1 MWQGAG
7 RLVADRYALEA
18 VLHGRGLG
26 VVCRARDLTDDRP
39 VALKQ
44 LRPPEWLPATELPSL
59 AARIRREVAVAA
71 TVEHPALAAVYDLV
85 DDGGQPVLVMELVDG
100 VTLHE
105 LVRRHGPL
113 PPRRSAQL
121 AAEVLAGLAAMH
133 QAGVLHGAVSPGTV
147 LVTPAGAA
155 KLVGVG
161 SSVLRLHPRALAG
174 SSRSRVIAPELAAG
188 EPHGAAVDVWATGAT
203 LHYAAVG
210 RPPSGAAG
218 AAPELAGW
226 LGSVVARLL
235 AADPAGRPS
244 AGDAARL
251 LVETAPASVPLRLPE
266 APTAAAHPPVEQP
279 ALVPTRAPV
288 AASAPALPS
297 PAAPAPPTDGA
308 ARIAATTRFGA
319 TPPDMAPTRVEQQP
333 WPSQGDPEATGAAP
347 TPLEQPGTGV
357 AHPGGGGTWSQGV
370 PYAPRPGRAG
380 PDPPP
385 GAAGWTGDDHDRP
398 RDALAVGLIAVF
410 LAVLAVIG
418 VVVGI
423 RIMARLAGAD
433 QPATRPRLAAPP
445 TSPPPSRVAPSSTAP
460 VAVTSTAT
468 TTLAPLRVDR
478 EAESA
483 GLAGGARPAGCD
495 RCSGNTKVGFVGNGG
510 TLTFG
515 GVQAPSLGSYQ
526 LTIWYASGERRD
538 ALLSVDGGQ
547 GIPLS
552 FEDSGGFD
560 RVGRLTVTITLRAGD
575 NTLTFFNPS
584 GFAPD
589 FDRIRIRRA

>member
-174 SSRSRVIAPELAAG
+174 SSRSRVVAPELAAG

-244 AGDAARL
+244 AGGAADRWRRQDRRHHPLRRDPTGHGADAGRAAALALPRRPGSDRRGAHAPRTAGDRRGAPWRWRHVVPGGSVRAAAGPGGAGPAARRGGL
-251 LVETAPASVPLRLPE
+251 DGRRPR
-266 APTAAAHPPVEQP
+266 
-279 ALVPTRAPV
+279 
-288 AASAPALPS
+288 
-297 PAAPAPPTDGA
+297 PAA
-308 ARIAATTRFGA
+308 
-319 TPPDMAPTRVEQQP
+319 
-333 WPSQGDPEATGAAP
+333 
-347 TPLEQPGTGV
+347 
-357 AHPGGGGTWSQGV
+357 
-370 PYAPRPGRAG
+370 
-380 PDPPP
+380 
-385 GAAGWTGDDHDRP
+385 
-398 RDALAVGLIAVF
+398 
-410 LAVLAVIG
+410 
-418 VVVGI
+418 
-423 RIMARLAGAD
+423 
-433 QPATRPRLAAPP
+433 
-445 TSPPPSRVAPSSTAP
+445 
-460 VAVTSTAT
+460 
-468 TTLAPLRVDR
+468 
-478 EAESA
+478 
-483 GLAGGARPAGCD
+483 
-495 RCSGNTKVGFVGNGG
+495 
-510 TLTFG
+510 
-515 GVQAPSLGSYQ
+515 
-526 LTIWYASGERRD
+526 
-538 ALLSVDGGQ
+538 
-547 GIPLS
+547 
-552 FEDSGGFD
+552 
-560 RVGRLTVTITLRAGD
+560 
-575 NTLTFFNPS
+575 
-584 GFAPD
+584 
-589 FDRIRIRRA
+589 

>member
-26 VVCRARDLTDDRP
+26 VVCRARDLADDRP

-133 QAGVLHGAVSPGTV
+133 QAGVLHGAVSPGTL

-174 SSRSRVIAPELAAG
+174 SSRSRVVAPELAAG

-251 LVETAPASVPLRLPE
+251 LVETAPASVPLRLPRSNSPPWSPPGHPSRRPRRPCRPRPRRHRRPM
-266 APTAAAHPPVEQP
+266 APPGSPPPP
-279 ALVPTRAPV
+279 ASARPHRTWRRRGSSSSPGPPKATRKRPARRPRPSSSRGPAWRTLAV
-288 AASAPALPS
+288 AARGPR
-297 PAAPAPPTDGA
+297 GF
-308 ARIAATTRFGA
+308 RTR
-319 TPPDMAPTRVEQQP
+319 R
-333 WPSQGDPEATGAAP
+333 
-347 TPLEQPGTGV
+347 
-357 AHPGGGGTWSQGV
+357 
-370 PYAPRPGRAG
+370 GRAG
-380 PDPPP
+380 R
-385 GAAGWTGDDHDRP
+385 GRTRRQARRAGR
-398 RDALAVGLIAVF
+398 
-410 LAVLAVIG
+410 
-418 VVVGI
+418 
-423 RIMARLAGAD
+423 
-433 QPATRPRLAAPP
+433 
-445 TSPPPSRVAPSSTAP
+445 
-460 VAVTSTAT
+460 AT
-468 TTLAPLRVDR
+468 TTTGRVTR
-478 EAESA
+478 S
-483 GLAGGARPAGCD
+483 
-495 RCSGNTKVGFVGNGG
+495 
-510 TLTFG
+510 
-515 GVQAPSLGSYQ
+515 
-526 LTIWYASGERRD
+526 
-538 ALLSVDGGQ
+538 
-547 GIPLS
+547 
-552 FEDSGGFD
+552 
-560 RVGRLTVTITLRAGD
+560 
-575 NTLTFFNPS
+575 PS
-584 GFAPD
+584 G
-589 FDRIRIRRA
+589 

>member
-133 QAGVLHGAVSPGTV
+133 QAGVLHGAVSPGTL
-147 LVTPAGAA
+147 LVTPA
-155 KLVGVG
+155 
-161 SSVLRLHPRALAG
+161 
-174 SSRSRVIAPELAAG
+174 
-188 EPHGAAVDVWATGAT
+188 
-203 LHYAAVG
+203 
-210 RPPSGAAG
+210 GAAG

-357 AHPGGGGTWSQGV
+357 AHPGGGGTWSQGD

-380 PDPPP
+380 
-385 GAAGWTGDDHDRP
+385 DDHDRP
-398 RDALAVGLIAVF
+398 RDA
-410 LAVLAVIG
+410 
-418 VVVGI
+418 
-423 RIMARLAGAD
+423 
-433 QPATRPRLAAPP
+433 
-445 TSPPPSRVAPSSTAP
+445 
-460 VAVTSTAT
+460 
-468 TTLAPLRVDR
+468 
-478 EAESA
+478 
-483 GLAGGARPAGCD
+483 
-495 RCSGNTKVGFVGNGG
+495 
-510 TLTFG
+510 
-515 GVQAPSLGSYQ
+515 
-526 LTIWYASGERRD
+526 
-538 ALLSVDGGQ
+538 
-547 GIPLS
+547 
-552 FEDSGGFD
+552 
-560 RVGRLTVTITLRAGD
+560 
-575 NTLTFFNPS
+575 
-584 GFAPD
+584 
-589 FDRIRIRRA
+589 

>member
-26 VVCRARDLTDDRP
+26 VVCRARDLADDRP

-133 QAGVLHGAVSPGTV
+133 QAGVLHGAVSPGTL

-174 SSRSRVIAPELAAG
+174 SSRSRVVAPELAAG

-235 AADPAGRPS
+235 AAD
-244 AGDAARL
+244 
-251 LVETAPASVPLRLPE
+251 
-266 APTAAAHPPVEQP
+266 
-279 ALVPTRAPV
+279 
-288 AASAPALPS
+288 
-297 PAAPAPPTDGA
+297 
-308 ARIAATTRFGA
+308 
-319 TPPDMAPTRVEQQP
+319 
-333 WPSQGDPEATGAAP
+333 
-347 TPLEQPGTGV
+347 
-357 AHPGGGGTWSQGV
+357 
-370 PYAPRPGRAG
+370 RAG
-380 PDPPP
+380 PADRWRRQDRRHHPLRRDPTGHGADAGRAAALALPRRP
-385 GAAGWTGDDHDRP
+385 GSDRRGAHAPRAAGDRRGAPWRWRHVVPGGSVRAAAGPGGRRP
-398 RDALAVGLIAVF
+398 R
-410 LAVLAVIG
+410 
-418 VVVGI
+418 
-423 RIMARLAGAD
+423 
-433 QPATRPRLAAPP
+433 PAA
-445 TSPPPSRVAPSSTAP
+445 
-460 VAVTSTAT
+460 
-468 TTLAPLRVDR
+468 
-478 EAESA
+478 
-483 GLAGGARPAGCD
+483 
-495 RCSGNTKVGFVGNGG
+495 
-510 TLTFG
+510 
-515 GVQAPSLGSYQ
+515 
-526 LTIWYASGERRD
+526 
-538 ALLSVDGGQ
+538 
-547 GIPLS
+547 
-552 FEDSGGFD
+552 
-560 RVGRLTVTITLRAGD
+560 
-575 NTLTFFNPS
+575 
-584 GFAPD
+584 
-589 FDRIRIRRA
+589 

>member
-26 VVCRARDLTDDRP
+26 VVCRARDLADDRP

-44 LRPPEWLPATELPSL
+44 LHPPEWLPATELPSL

-133 QAGVLHGAVSPGTV
+133 QAGVLHGAVSPGTL

-357 AHPGGGGTWSQGV
+357 AHPGGGGTWSQGD

-380 PDPPP
+380 D
-385 GAAGWTGDDHDRP
+385 
-398 RDALAVGLIAVF
+398 
-410 LAVLAVIG
+410 
-418 VVVGI
+418 
-423 RIMARLAGAD
+423 D

-445 TSPPPSRVAPSSTAP
+445 TSPPQSRVAPSSTAP

-483 GLAGGARPAGCD
+483 GLAGGARQAGCD
-495 RCSGNTKVGFVGNGG
+495 RCSGNSTVGLVGNGG

-575 NTLTFFNPS
+575 NTFTFFNPS